1 MTEQPRPTSSPRVVT
16 LSEIE
21 AIVSTDTFA
30 ILLIDAL
37 LNGFVEYSNGQ
48 FNSAPIQTLGA
59 PPLAPFSCGS
69 ASSTATTTPGV
80 ITPDITTATDN
91 YSAQT
96 CVKSGYI
103 TNSPYYCIKVAS
115 GGLPLPT
122 NSGNIQLY
130 SQTTGQLQVLL
141 CDEGLLTE
149 LRTAAAGAVAAKLLA
164 PNLLNA
170 DDEDNDGDGR
180 SNGCIGIVGTGI
192 QARYQLRYLKYITT
206 CRKVLIYGR
215 TAVNVQ
221 TFITDM
227 SQEGWNISSVS
238 NVDDL
243 LQCCTLIVTTT
254 CAREPYLGI
263 GWMGSTAD
271 LRRCTNQPRPL
282 HITCIGSDSTGKQE
296 VDNSLILHA
305 QLLVC
310 DSRLQTTER
319 GEYEDV
325 IKRGMIDVNKDV
337 IEIGELAGRKELHRQ
352 RKQQVGK
359 HECGSTSCTDTN
371 NNGDNGEEDN
381 RLTIFDSS
389 GVAVQ
394 DCVIACM
401 VYEAL
406 QQQS

>member
-1 MTEQPRPTSSPRVVT
+1 MT
-16 LSEIE
+16 
-21 AIVSTDTFA
+21 
-30 ILLIDAL
+30 
-37 LNGFVEYSNGQ
+37 
-48 FNSAPIQTLGA
+48 
-59 PPLAPFSCGS
+59 
-69 ASSTATTTPGV
+69 
-80 ITPDITTATDN
+80 
-91 YSAQT
+91 
-96 CVKSGYI
+96 
-103 TNSPYYCIKVAS
+103 
-115 GGLPLPT
+115 
-122 NSGNIQLY
+122 
-130 SQTTGQLQVLL
+130 
-141 CDEGLLTE
+141 
-149 LRTAAAGAVAAKLLA
+149 
-164 PNLLNA
+164 
-170 DDEDNDGDGR
+170 
-180 SNGCIGIVGTGI
+180 
-192 QARYQLRYLKYITT
+192 
-206 CRKVLIYGR
+206 
-215 TAVNVQ
+215 
-221 TFITDM
+221 
-227 SQEGWNISSVS
+227 QEGWNISSVS

-243 LQCCTLIVTTT
+243 LQYCTLIVTTT

-271 LRRCTNQPRPL
+271 PRRTNQPRPL

-352 RKQQVGK
+352 QRRKQVENN
-359 HECGSTSCTDTN
+359 ECGSTRSTDTN
-371 NNGDNGEEDN
+371 NNDDNGKEDN

-406 QQQS
+406 LQQL

>member
-1 MTEQPRPTSSPRVVT
+1 MT
-16 LSEIE
+16 
-21 AIVSTDTFA
+21 
-30 ILLIDAL
+30 
-37 LNGFVEYSNGQ
+37 
-48 FNSAPIQTLGA
+48 
-59 PPLAPFSCGS
+59 
-69 ASSTATTTPGV
+69 
-80 ITPDITTATDN
+80 
-91 YSAQT
+91 
-96 CVKSGYI
+96 
-103 TNSPYYCIKVAS
+103 
-115 GGLPLPT
+115 
-122 NSGNIQLY
+122 
-130 SQTTGQLQVLL
+130 
-141 CDEGLLTE
+141 
-149 LRTAAAGAVAAKLLA
+149 
-164 PNLLNA
+164 
-170 DDEDNDGDGR
+170 
-180 SNGCIGIVGTGI
+180 
-192 QARYQLRYLKYITT
+192 
-206 CRKVLIYGR
+206 
-215 TAVNVQ
+215 
-221 TFITDM
+221 
-227 SQEGWNISSVS
+227 QEGWNISSVS

-243 LQCCTLIVTTT
+243 LLYCALIVTTT

-352 RKQQVGK
+352 RRKQVEND
-359 HECGSTSCTDTN
+359 ECGSTSNNDTN
-371 NNGDNGEEDN
+371 NNDGEEDN

-406 QQQS
+406 LQQL

>member
-1 MTEQPRPTSSPRVVT
+1 MV
-16 LSEIE
+16 
-21 AIVSTDTFA
+21 
-30 ILLIDAL
+30 LLTIQMD
-37 LNGFVEYSNGQ
+37 
-48 FNSAPIQTLGA
+48 NSIQRRYKRWV

-69 ASSTATTTPGV
+69 ASSTATTLLG
-80 ITPDITTATDN
+80 IINATDN

-115 GGLPLPT
+115 GGTPLPT

-164 PNLLNA
+164 PNLSNA
-170 DDEDNDGDGR
+170 DEEEDDDG
-180 SNGCIGIVGTGI
+180 GCIGIVGTGI
-192 QARYQLRYLKYITT
+192 QARYQLRYLKYITP

-243 LQCCTLIVTTT
+243 LLYCTLIVTTT

-263 GWMGSTAD
+263 GWMGSTVD
-271 LRRCTNQPRPL
+271 PRRTNQPRPL

-296 VDNSLILHA
+296 VDNSLILDA

-310 DSRLQTTER
+310 DSRLNMKMLLN
-319 GEYEDV
+319 V
-325 IKRGMIDVNKDV
+325 V
-337 IEIGELAGRKELHRQ
+337 
-352 RKQQVGK
+352 
-359 HECGSTSCTDTN
+359 
-371 NNGDNGEEDN
+371 
-381 RLTIFDSS
+381 
-389 GVAVQ
+389 
-394 DCVIACM
+394 
-401 VYEAL
+401 
-406 QQQS
+406 